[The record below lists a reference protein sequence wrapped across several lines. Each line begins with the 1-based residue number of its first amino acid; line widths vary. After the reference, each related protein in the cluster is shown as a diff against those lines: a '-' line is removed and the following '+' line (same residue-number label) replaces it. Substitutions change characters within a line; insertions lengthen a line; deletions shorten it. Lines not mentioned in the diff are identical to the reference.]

1 LGRGKGA
8 LLQVMDLGL
17 KKNLESLSPVLE
29 NRPTSL
35 RTGTTAHDTVTGN
48 CDDSYL
54 VENLRAGTYTLAL
67 AVWDNV
73 PNGNLSDGFRQDG
86 NPGFTCA
93 EFSLGGNFCDTTT
106 ALGVART
113 AKYALSIS
121 GHDVVG
127 PATVPEPSTL
137 ALFGAD
143 AAMTV
148 LFPRAR
154 VRSAR
159 N

>member
-67 AVWDNV
+67 AVWDNAPNATSPMVSDKTQIQGLPV
-73 PNGNLSDGFRQDG
+73 PNSVSAGISATPQPHWAWPEQQNTRCRFLVTMLWGRRRYLSRQRSR
-86 NPGFTCA
+86 F
-93 EFSLGGNFCDTTT
+93 
-106 ALGVART
+106 
-113 AKYALSIS
+113 
-121 GHDVVG
+121 
-127 PATVPEPSTL
+127 L
-137 ALFGAD
+137 AP
-143 AAMTV
+143 T
-148 LFPRAR
+148 RQ
-154 VRSAR
+154 
-159 N
+159 